1 VGGQLVMVR
10 VVGVAVMVAGAGMVF
25 AVVIISACTNHSGVV
40 DAYVAIVGC
49 RSVATWPAS
58 RWPRVTTVGQG
69 SHHRRRSVSE
79 SDTNQAKNLLATAC
93 MQ

>member
-1 VGGQLVMVR
+1 MVR
-10 VVGVAVMVAGAGMVF
+10 VVGVAGGMVF
-25 AVVIISACTNHSGVV
+25 VVVIIRACTNHSGGV

-69 SHHRRRSVSE
+69 LYHRRRSVSE

-93 MQ
+93 MHAVSSRGVHNCT